1 VSIRRTYIT
10 AVITALVIATATT
23 ITAFPSVTV
32 LATPLT
38 PQEQVGNNTTT
49 TTTTSTSGQQ
59 PPIYITKHGTN
70 SYAISGEMSSVGS
83 FHTTYTVVGER
94 SAIRSAENLIISTI
108 VADYSASPTIG
119 YVTVGNTTTTAAANA
134 TLPNPFA
141 SPQEIAEKITNE
153 LRRVISEAEN
163 NTSQGQHVEIKC
175 GFGMTL
181 EEIRCHY
188 IPLLGTGQG

>member
-49 TTTTSTSGQQ
+49 STTTSTAGQQ

-94 SAIRSAENLIISTI
+94 SAIRSAENLIIST
-108 VADYSASPTIG
+108 VVSDYSISPTIG
-119 YVTVGNTTTTAAANA
+119 YVTVGNTTTAAANA

-141 SPQEIAEKITNE
+141 SPQEIAEKITTE
-153 LRRVISEAEN
+153 LRRVVSEAEN
-163 NTSQGQHVEIKC
+163 NTLQGQYVEIKC
-175 GFGMTL
+175 IFGTTL
-181 EEIRCHY
+181 EDMRCNY
-188 IPLLGTGQG
+188 IPLLGAGQG